1 MSSDNS
7 PSVILSKQTFELR
20 MTLLKVKQINPLLR
34 LTKVLFVL
42 LFKVITVSPL
52 FKTKIFYTFTN
63 KTTPKKH
70 KTWSYSTMYSL
81 LGYHQFQGRLS
92 IWDSLGVWNSTV
104 ALSEHRAILSIK
116 FFLFQLFNRWK

>member
-42 LFKVITVSPL
+42 LFKVINVSPL
-52 FKTKIFYTFTN
+52 FKTKIVYTFTN
-63 KTTPKKH
+63 KTTP
-70 KTWSYSTMYSL
+70 
-81 LGYHQFQGRLS
+81 
-92 IWDSLGVWNSTV
+92 
-104 ALSEHRAILSIK
+104 LSIK
-116 FFLFQLFNRWK
+116 TGDITSP